1 MRRTNR
7 NHLKFAS
14 QQPYNGIAP
23 GAALRF
29 FLSLRQEIMDNPF
42 KLPETRLLA
51 RIRMYWKPVAL
62 HEQFE
67 KIIAMVLSVA
77 IGVIIVISLI
87 QVIRT
92 IFMMLLTNAL
102 NPLDHTVFQAV
113 FGMIMTLLI
122 AMEFMHSVVRMAAR
136 GDSLMQVKTVLLI
149 GLLALARKFI
159 ILDPAETSPEKIAAL
174 GAATLALG
182 AVYWLMRER
191 DDKSAALNAKI
202 AAEKLARNSVD

>member
-1 MRRTNR
+1 M
-7 NHLKFAS
+7 
-14 QQPYNGIAP
+14 
-23 GAALRF
+23 
-29 FLSLRQEIMDNPF
+29 
-42 KLPETRLLA
+42 
-51 RIRMYWKPVAL
+51 AL
-62 HEQFE
+62 HERFE
-67 KIIAMVLSVA
+67 KMIAMVLSAA
-77 IGVIIVISLI
+77 IAVIIVVSLI

-92 IFMMLLTNAL
+92 IVLMLLVDAL

-122 AMEFMHSVVRMAAR
+122 AMEFLHSVVRMAVR

-182 AVYWLMRER
+182 AVYWLLRER
-191 DDKSAALNAKI
+191 DDKLAIINAKI
-202 AAEKLARNSVD
+202 AAENLARNSVD

>member
-1 MRRTNR
+1 
-7 NHLKFAS
+7 
-14 QQPYNGIAP
+14 
-23 GAALRF
+23 
-29 FLSLRQEIMDNPF
+29 MDNNF
-42 KLPETRLLA
+42 KLPDRRFFA
-51 RIRMYWKPVAL
+51 RIRFYWKPVAS

-67 KIIAMVLSVA
+67 KIIAMVLSIA
-77 IGVIIVISLI
+77 IAVIIVISLI

-92 IFMMLLTNAL
+92 IVTMLLTNAL

-149 GLLALARKFI
+149 GLLAMARKFI
-159 ILDPAETSPEKIAAL
+159 ILDPSETSPEKIAAL

-191 DDKSAALNAKI
+191 DDKVAQNAKI
-202 AAEKLARNSVD
+202 AAENLAKNSVD

>member
-1 MRRTNR
+1 
-7 NHLKFAS
+7 
-14 QQPYNGIAP
+14 
-23 GAALRF
+23 
-29 FLSLRQEIMDNPF
+29 MDNNF

-51 RIRMYWKPVAL
+51 RIRKYWKPVAL

-67 KIIAMVLSVA
+67 KLIAIVLSVA

-92 IFMMLLTNAL
+92 IATMLLTNAL

-122 AMEFMHSVVRMAAR
+122 AMEFMHSVVRITAR

-174 GAATLALG
+174 GAATLAIG

-202 AAEKLARNSVD
+202 AAEKIARNSVD